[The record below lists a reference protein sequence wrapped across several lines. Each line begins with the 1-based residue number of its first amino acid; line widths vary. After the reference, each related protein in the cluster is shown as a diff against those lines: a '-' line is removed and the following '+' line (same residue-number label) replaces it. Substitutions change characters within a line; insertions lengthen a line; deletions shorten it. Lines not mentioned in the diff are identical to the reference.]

1 MDKEEIKEIVKPDL
15 RIPEENN
22 EVSLTTL
29 NHAVSISFNDKQ
41 NLSVEQAMELAIKS
55 LKEIVKMDGGNG

>member
-1 MDKEEIKEIVKPDL
+1 MDKEEIKEVVKPDL
-15 RIPEENN
+15 RFPNENN

-41 NLSVEQAMELAIKS
+41 NLSVKDAIELAKNA
-55 LKEIVKMDGGNG
+55 LKEIVKIDSNQG

>member
-1 MDKEEIKEIVKPDL
+1 MDREEIKEIVKPDL